1 MAPNHLLRAALPI
14 RSIASS
20 MALARSTIVPST
32 RSISQ
37 SVRAASTETS
47 QSPQTP
53 TYPANAISTTSPAL
67 QPPVPLRQYAY
78 NLKTGTVTSVG
89 RMEHTVTVAYR
100 HKTWDKHIRKY
111 YPKTTHYLVSDP
123 RDSLRKGD
131 VIEFSSGARK
141 SPRVHHIVERIITPF
156 STAIEDRPAV
166 MSREERQQQQEA
178 RWAAKY
184 LRRESRRLGHE
195 IDLEAAAAPF
205 ISPDEKNLS
214 AAELIHRIHQGKE
227 RVGKIKGLVASRT
240 TAQESPAAE

>member
-141 SPRVHHIVERIITPF
+141 SPR
-156 STAIEDRPAV
+156 DRPAV